1 MNATK
6 EKIDQEECFDTK
18 LLLIQKPLINFAQS
32 RVRNY
37 SDAQDIV
44 QKVLC
49 ILSEKR
55 CDLKKNE
62 GSFRSWAFKICEFQ
76 ILGFIKK
83 KSRRKTFTSENLNY
97 IIDTNPIGRK
107 VNSPIHEIISRE
119 ITNERSKHLKKG
131 IESLPQKQKDLM
143 QCLFDGLDRSEILKK
158 LDITFC
164 SYYAMRR
171 RAFSKIRS
179 VNDLND

>member
-18 LLLIQKPLINFAQS
+18 LLLIQGALIKYAHN
-32 RVRNY
+32 RLNNY
-37 SDAQDIV
+37 SDAEDIT

-55 CDLKKNE
+55 GELKEKD
-62 GSFRSWAFKICEFQ
+62 GSFRAWAFSICKFQ
-76 ILGFIKK
+76 IMGFLLSKK
-83 KSRRKTFTSENLNY
+83 RKKTYNFENINN
-97 IIDTNPIGRK
+97 IIDYNPIGLK
-107 VNSPIHEIISRE
+107 STSPIHEIILRE